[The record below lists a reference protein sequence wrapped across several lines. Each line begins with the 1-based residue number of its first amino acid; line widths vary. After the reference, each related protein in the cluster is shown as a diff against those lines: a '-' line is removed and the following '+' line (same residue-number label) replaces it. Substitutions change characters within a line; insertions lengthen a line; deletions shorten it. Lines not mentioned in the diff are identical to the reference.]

1 MGISPVKLSRASSI
15 CGQEP
20 IMADKNFQTPSLT
33 SFMFVL
39 AWTTKYID
47 FESLIHREGAALYVD
62 VH

>member
-1 MGISPVKLSRASSI
+1 
-15 CGQEP
+15 
-20 IMADKNFQTPSLT
+20 MADKNFQTPSLT

-47 FESLIHREGAALYVD
+47 FESRLHKEGAAVYVD